1 MFAKFVVNPSSM
13 VIIASL
19 GCSFAAAQTPRPPAQ
34 TQTPLTAALTPAA
47 APDVAQF
54 TQLLAQID
62 QTSQQTNLDL
72 AQLRIEKWKTGGDHK
87 QQSQADA
94 ESLMKNLSAA
104 LPGMVS
110 ASRITPNA
118 LAPALK
124 LYRDLNALY
133 DVLSGLTESAGA
145 FGPKED
151 FNALTNDLRA
161 LDAGRRGVGDY
172 LDSLAAYRDAEVS
185 RLTEQAAAAKT
196 EPPKKI
202 VVDDEAAPPPAKK
215 KRAKAKTKPATTNT
229 ATKPSSTTAPTQ
241 PTSQN
246 PQ

>member
-1 MFAKFVVNPSSM
+1 MFAKLFANPTSTIS
-13 VIIASL
+13 VAL
-19 GCSFAAAQTPRPPAQ
+19 LACAFAAAQTQAPQAP
-34 TQTPLTAALTPAA
+34 TQRPLTAPLTPAT

-54 TQLLAQID
+54 TQVLAQID
-62 QTSQQTNLDL
+62 QASQQTNLDL

-133 DVLSGLTESAGA
+133 DVLAGLTESAGA

-151 FNALTNDLRA
+151 FNALTNDMRA
-161 LDAGRRGVGDY
+161 IDAGRRNVGDY
-172 LDSLAAYRDAEVS
+172 LDALAAYRDAEVT
-185 RLTEQAAAAKT
+185 RLAQQVAATKAET
-196 EPPKKI
+196 PKKI
-202 VVDDEAAPPPAKK
+202 VVDDEAPPPPKHKK
-215 KRAKAKTKPATTNT
+215 SRAKAKPAANA
-229 ATKPSSTTAPTQ
+229 ATKPNSTTPPVH

>member
-1 MFAKFVVNPSSM
+1 M
-13 VIIASL
+13 
-19 GCSFAAAQTPRPPAQ
+19 AAAQPS
-34 TQTPLTAALTPAA
+34 A

-54 TQLLAQID
+54 TQVLAQID

-72 AQLRIEKWKTGGDHK
+72 AQLRIEKWKTGSDHK
-87 QQSQADA
+87 QQAQADA

-110 ASRITPNA
+110 TARATPNA

-133 DVLSGLTESAGA
+133 DVLSGLTESTGA

-151 FNALTNDLRA
+151 FNALVNDQHA
-161 LDAGRRGVGDY
+161 LDAGRHSVGDY
-172 LDSLAAYRDAEVS
+172 LDALAAYRDAEVT
-185 RLTEQAAAAKT
+185 RLSQQVTASNNAQVAK
-196 EPPKKI
+196 KVI
-202 VVDDEAAPPPAKK
+202 VDDEAPTPPP
-215 KRAKAKTKPATTNT
+215 KRKKAKPKPATTNT
-229 ATKPSSTTAPTQ
+229 ATKPSPAPQTQ
-241 PTSQN
+241 PPAQN